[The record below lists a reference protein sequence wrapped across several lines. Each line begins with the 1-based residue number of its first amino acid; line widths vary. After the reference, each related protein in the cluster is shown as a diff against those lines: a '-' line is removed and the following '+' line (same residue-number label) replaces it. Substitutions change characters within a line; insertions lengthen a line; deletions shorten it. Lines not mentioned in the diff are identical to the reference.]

1 MKQNNL
7 FIRFILNKAKKN
19 KNGTC
24 PIYCRIT
31 YAKKRT
37 QFSTSQ
43 FVDPNNWNSQK
54 QRLTTKDIQSQ
65 YVNAQL
71 EIWENKIKKEYLSL
85 QIAREN
91 FDVDDLALNIYKGE
105 KEEKETYVVAY
116 FQQYLKKLKKLVDKD
131 IELGTWKKYDYSCK
145 HAAKFIKWKFS
156 KRDYPISDLKLQFLH
171 DFEYYLKTEANH
183 NQATLNKII
192 QRFRKPIKIAV
203 GEGILDKDPFYLY
216 KANRVKKEVIFL
228 SADELSLLE
237 EHRFVQNRLG
247 IVRDLFVFCCYTGLA
262 YNEMN
267 GLGIDNLVNGFDGK
281 LWIRINRK
289 KTGGTIN
296 IPLLPKALEIIEIY
310 QTENQVLPR
319 YSNQKINSYL
329 KEIADIVGIT
339 KRITHHTARK
349 TFASTVLLYNDIPM
363 EIVSKLLGHSSIT
376 ITETYYGK
384 LVDKKVSDSM
394 KELSRK
400 LSEKQ

>member
-1 MKQNNL
+1 MNQDHL
-7 FIRFILNKAKKN
+7 FIRFVLNRSKTN
-19 KNGTC
+19 KNGIC

-31 YAKKRT
+31 YARKRA
-37 QFSTSQ
+37 QFSTSE
-43 FVDPNNWNSQK
+43 FVNPNNWNSKK
-54 QRLTTKDIQSQ
+54 QRLTTRDIQSQ

-71 EIWENKIKKEYLSL
+71 EIWENKIKKEYLRL
-85 QIAREN
+85 QIAGEN
-91 FDVDDLALNIYKGE
+91 FDVDDLAFNIYKDE

-145 HAAKFIKWKFS
+145 HAANFIKWKFN
-156 KRDYPISDLKLQFLH
+156 KRDYPIRDLKLQFLH

-192 QRFRKPIKIAV
+192 QRFRKPIRIAV

-216 KANRVKKEVIFL
+216 KANRVKKEVVFL
-228 SADELSLLE
+228 SVDELSSLE
-237 EHRFVQNRLG
+237 KHRFVQKRLE

-281 LWIRINRK
+281 LWIRVNRK

-329 KEIADIVGIT
+329 KEIADIVGIN

-349 TFASTVLLYNDIPM
+349 TFASTVLLYNDVPM
-363 EIVSKLLGHSSIT
+363 EIVSELLGHSSIK
-376 ITETYYGK
+376 ITQNHYGK
-384 LVDKKVSDSM
+384 IVQK
-394 KELSRK
+394 K
-400 LSEKQ
+400 LSACMKDLEVKLKQ